1 MKCYKEKDFSPER
14 RPPRLNGAH
23 CAINVDQEGRTRK
36 EFTRAAGVG
45 TWVIEMVT
53 VERDHGQSV
62 LNTVQGLVVID
73 EIMCHK
79 KREPYHDV

>member
-1 MKCYKEKDFSPER
+1 MLQRKGFFSER

-23 CAINVDQEGRTRK
+23 CAINVDHEGRTRI
-36 EFTRAAGVG
+36 EPTRIAGVG
-45 TWVIEMVT
+45 AQVIEKVT
-53 VERDHGQSV
+53 GERDHVRSV
-62 LNTVQGLVVID
+62 LNTMQGLVVIH